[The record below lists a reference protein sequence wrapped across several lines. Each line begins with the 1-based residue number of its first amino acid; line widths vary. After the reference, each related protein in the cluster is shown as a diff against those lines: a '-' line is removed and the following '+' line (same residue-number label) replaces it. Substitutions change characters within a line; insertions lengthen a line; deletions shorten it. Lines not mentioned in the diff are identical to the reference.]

1 MFNNKGFTLTEV
13 ALVIVI
19 GALIL
24 SSVFMVYKYQIEPS
38 RYISYATEHL
48 TNILVNTEKM
58 RSNTGSF
65 PAVNNG
71 VITNLGSDLSGS
83 SDVNVKIVW
92 SSLTGG
98 SVVPYLKNWQ
108 YSCPAT
114 GTTLTITANFSDVPN
129 RELINV
135 IATNV
140 QNNFRADWSC
150 TGNATNKTVTC
161 IKSNVICKTIS
172 LN

>member
-1 MFNNKGFTLTEV
+1 MFNNKGFTLTEI

-24 SSVFMVYKYQIEPS
+24 SSVFMAYKYQIEPS

-58 RSNTGSF
+58 KSNTGSF
-65 PAVNNG
+65 PAVNSG
-71 VITNLGSDLSGS
+71 VITDLGSDLSGS

-135 IATNV
+135 IAINV

-150 TGNATNKTVTC
+150 TGNTTNKTVTC
-161 IKSNVICKTIS
+161 TKLNIICKTIS